1 MLYDFCS
8 LAAWGP
14 TKEVPHI
21 FPSSSERPADIFV
34 PNYSLGKDLVLD
46 VAVTCPLQ
54 HKHLLETAQTAGF
67 ACNEYAEQIKIK
79 NYQERVERED
89 FIYLPA
95 VFESFGGFSRDLP
108 DFLFKLTKGLS
119 LRLNELK
126 STTSKYLYEN
136 LSCAL
141 MKSTA
146 RSISSRFPDF

>member
-1 MLYDFCS
+1 M
-8 LAAWGP
+8 
-14 TKEVPHI
+14 
-21 FPSSSERPADIFV
+21 
-34 PNYSLGKDLVLD
+34 
-46 VAVTCPLQ
+46 TCPLQ
-54 HKHLLETAQTAGF
+54 HKHLLETAQTAGL

-79 NYQERVERED
+79 NYQERVEKEG

-146 RSISSRFPDF
+146 RSISSRFPDL